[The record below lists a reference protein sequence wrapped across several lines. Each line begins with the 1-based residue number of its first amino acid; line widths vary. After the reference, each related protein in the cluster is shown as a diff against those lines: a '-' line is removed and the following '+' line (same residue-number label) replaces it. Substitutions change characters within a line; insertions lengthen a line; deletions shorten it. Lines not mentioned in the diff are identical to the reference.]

1 MRADKDRFTFSP
13 LLLAIS
19 TLFLFGWL
27 SSYPAL
33 VMLVLVWGLALAA
46 PVLIAVVALLPIL
59 VTSIR
64 RKRWRRLA
72 SWMMLPIVFAVMI
85 AAPNLVLGFFGRIGD
100 YLHLLANKSSYEAEV
115 AALPPESHLRVFDWG
130 GWAGINTFLIYDG
143 TDQIVLPAGYRES
156 GNLFDQCAG
165 RVVHIMGHYYRCN
178 PP

>member
-72 SWMMLPIVFAVMI
+72 
-85 AAPNLVLGFFGRIGD
+85 
-100 YLHLLANKSSYEAEV
+100 
-115 AALPPESHLRVFDWG
+115 
-130 GWAGINTFLIYDG
+130 
-143 TDQIVLPAGYRES
+143 
-156 GNLFDQCAG
+156 
-165 RVVHIMGHYYRCN
+165 
-178 PP
+178 